1 MMVCLIAFTLFY
13 IYNMYTRLH
22 MVEKMRLDAE
32 KILKKKFKAKSG
44 GYDALEVDEYL
55 DLVREELLVLM
66 AKEETLNQLLAKAD
80 KLTAR
85 NVDLEALNLQL
96 TRKVAELERLV
107 AKGGTTMENLRK
119 IDKYERQLWALGVD
133 PAKVK

>member
-1 MMVCLIAFTLFY
+1 MA
-13 IYNMYTRLH
+13 
-22 MVEKMRLDAE
+22 EKIRMDAE

-55 DLVREELLVLM
+55 DLVREEYLVLM
-66 AKEETLNQLLAKAD
+66 AKETELNHLLTKAD

-133 PAKVK
+133 PGKVK